1 MTGGVSRREL
11 LAGIG
16 MAGAAIGSSAVGHST
31 ASAFLSDAEGLAGNV
46 TTSGEVD
53 LDIAYTASYNG
64 SEDDF
69 DVSEIVPGDE
79 GQFEFTPTVTGS
91 PAYLWLGGGVT
102 RSDEKGMGESEGET
116 VNGDPNPPDG
126 PGGELEDAM
135 MAELMYASDG
145 SESTIRS
152 ERTFGELCGELRHGV
167 PLSADPGR
175 TTPGEQVCFD
185 GSEDVRIVLRWRV
198 PELSAGNSSNI
209 STDELEFEFV
219 FHAQQCRHNDGMQ
232 NPCPAGI
239 GSVSFGVEGSETPS
253 DTAVSTLTVTERNA
267 GGGPVALE
275 FEWASDVT
283 LQTVVLDYEG
293 IYENF
298 YVDGSTSGTVE
309 AVVGSGDERL
319 HYESE
324 NSAAR
329 ENNQTPSDPYPG
341 DQTGI
346 TYTYQGG
353 EFILDS

>member
-135 MAELMYASDG
+135 MAELVYASDG

-152 ERTFGELCGELRHGV
+152 ERPFGELCGELRHGV

-239 GSVSFGVEGSETPS
+239 DSVSFGVEGSETPS